1 MLGLI
6 KKDLLMIKGT
16 IKFIGIFAIVYSIVA
31 IMEGDLDGV
40 AFIPVL
46 VCIMMMTT
54 FSYDEFNKTDAYVTT
69 FPCGK
74 KNVVKAKYIATI
86 ILFIASTLISVILSS
101 AIGIINGEFTFQYS
115 LEIALGI
122 AIGVSIFQCLFYP
135 VIYKFG
141 IEKSRIGIF
150 VLVFAIVGIGALIA
164 KSGINIDFLQ
174 NIEAFLDNYGT
185 FIIPIVTIVIWCISY
200 CISAHIYTKKE
211 F

>member
-16 IKFIGIFAIVYSIVA
+16 IKFIGVIAVVYA
-31 IMEGDLDGV
+31 IMAIYEGDYNGIS
-40 AFIPVL
+40 FIPAL

-54 FSYDEFNKTDAYVTT
+54 FSYDEFNKTDAYITT

-74 KNVVKAKYIATI
+74 KNVVKAKYITTL
-86 ILFIASTLISVILSS
+86 ILFFASTLISVILSS
-101 AIGIINGEFTFQYS
+101 IIGIVAGNFNFQYC
-115 LEIALGI
+115 LEIVSGV

-135 VIYKFG
+135 MIYKFG

-150 VLVFAIVGIGALIA
+150 VSVFVVVGIGALLA
-164 KSGINIDFLQ
+164 KSGVNISVPK
-174 NIEAFLDNYGT
+174 NIMSFFDNYW
-185 FIIPIVTIVIWCISY
+185 FIIIPFVAVVLWYISY
-200 CISAHIYTKKE
+200 RISAGIYTKKE

>member
-31 IMEGDLDGV
+31 IMEGNLDGV
-40 AFIPVL
+40 AFIPAL

-115 LEIALGI
+115 LEIALGT

-141 IEKSRIGIF
+141 IEKSRISIF